1 MRVFPADDTAPR
13 DVFIRTAQVL
23 VEEQLRS
30 LTYILR
36 VAVPPSFYLMSALS
50 VWCIFVSLPPSP
62 APGSPAPGPC

>member
-50 VWCIFVSLPPSP
+50 GAFLCPCHP
-62 APGSPAPGPC
+62 AQHLAPRHLGLVE